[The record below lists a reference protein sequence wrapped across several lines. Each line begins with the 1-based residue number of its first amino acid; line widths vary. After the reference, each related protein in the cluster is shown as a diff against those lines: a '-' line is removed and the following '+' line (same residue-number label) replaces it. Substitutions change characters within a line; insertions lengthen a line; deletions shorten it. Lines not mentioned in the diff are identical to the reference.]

1 IEDRRPV
8 DAGDAPHRW
17 LQNRLIRSEPVELT
31 SRESTHRIKDYKEQ
45 LALPISHERRVDVCL
60 ASNMIAV
67 GVDIDRLG
75 LMVVAGQ
82 PKSTSE
88 YIQCSSRVGRDASR
102 PGLVVTVYNLAKP
115 RDRSHYEHFAAY
127 HEGFYRRVES
137 QSLTPFSEPALD
149 RGLAG
154 ALVGLAR
161 HSSSALCP
169 AEGVM
174 AIAQEMNGGAAT
186 EAVAALKARARQH
199 GDDTAALSKIV
210 EQRAEHLVEKW
221 HAQVKDATAE
231 YTYSRY
237 DRKKKGK
244 KLLSPLGDKRSDDDA
259 PDFPAPTS
267 MRDVEPS
274 VHLWMFRS
282 SAKANDPDAA
292 PTGAASEEEG

>member
-1 IEDRRPV
+1 MKTFATPGNRCRRSF
-8 DAGDAPHRW
+8 
-17 LQNRLIRSEPVELT
+17 NTRS
-31 SRESTHRIKDYKEQ
+31 
-45 LALPISHERRVDVCL
+45 
-60 ASNMIAV
+60 ASS
-67 GVDIDRLG
+67 D
-75 LMVVAGQ
+75 
-82 PKSTSE
+82 
-88 YIQCSSRVGRDASR
+88 
-102 PGLVVTVYNLAKP
+102 
-115 RDRSHYEHFAAY
+115 
-127 HEGFYRRVES
+127 
-137 QSLTPFSEPALD
+137 
-149 RGLAG
+149 
-154 ALVGLAR
+154 
-161 HSSSALCP
+161 SSSALCP

-274 VHLWMFRS
+274 IAVWVRRRPRE
-282 SAKANDPDAA
+282 N
-292 PTGAASEEEG
+292 EGKG